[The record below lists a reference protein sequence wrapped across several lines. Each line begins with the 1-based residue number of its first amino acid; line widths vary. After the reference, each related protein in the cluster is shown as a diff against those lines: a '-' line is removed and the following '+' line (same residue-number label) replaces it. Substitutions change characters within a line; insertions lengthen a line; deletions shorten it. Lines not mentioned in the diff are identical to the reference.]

1 MKERNVSDI
10 VDRARDAL
18 KSVMDP
24 EAGLNIVDLGL
35 VYDIMLEDG
44 RLVALITFTTEAC
57 PVGPRL
63 AEEAERA
70 LAAAA
75 GSVPVEIRVTFDP
88 PWTPERITPDGR
100 ALLGR

>member
-1 MKERNVSDI
+1 MPDI

-18 KSVMDP
+18 KFVMDP

-35 VYDIMLEDG
+35 VYDLALEDG
-44 RLVALITFTTEAC
+44 TLVALITFTTEAC

-70 LAAAA
+70 LAAVA
-75 GSVPVEIRVTFDP
+75 GSVPVEVRITFDP

-100 ALLGR
+100 SLLGR

>member
-1 MKERNVSDI
+1 VTDI

-18 KSVMDP
+18 KSVFDP

-35 VYDIMLEDG
+35 VYDIVVEDG

-70 LAAAA
+70 LASVA
-75 GSVPVEIRVTFDP
+75 GGLPVEIRVTFDP

>member
-1 MKERNVSDI
+1 VSDI
-10 VDRARDAL
+10 LDRARDAL
-18 KSVMDP
+18 KSVIDP

-35 VYDIMLEDG
+35 VYDLVLEDG

-63 AEEAERA
+63 AEEAEHA

-75 GSVPVEIRVTFDP
+75 AGTMAVEVRVTFDP

>member
-1 MKERNVSDI
+1 MSDI
-10 VDRARDAL
+10 LDRARDAL
-18 KSVMDP
+18 KSVVDP

-35 VYDIMLEDG
+35 VYDLALEDG
-44 RLVALITFTTEAC
+44 RLVAVITFTTEAC

-63 AEEAERA
+63 AQEAENA

-75 GSVPVEIRVTFDP
+75 GAVPVEVRVTFDP

>member
-1 MKERNVSDI
+1 MSDI
-10 VDRARDAL
+10 LDRARDAL
-18 KSVMDP
+18 KSVVDP

-35 VYDIMLEDG
+35 VYDLAMEDG

-75 GSVPVEIRVTFDP
+75 GEVPVEVRITFDP
-88 PWTPERITPDGR
+88 PWSPERITPDGR

>member
-1 MKERNVSDI
+1 MI
-10 VDRARDAL
+10 
-18 KSVMDP
+18 DP

-35 VYDIMLEDG
+35 VYDIAVEDE

-70 LAAAA
+70 LASAAD
-75 GSVPVEIRVTFDP
+75 GLPVEIRVTFDP

-100 ALLGR
+100 ALLGQ

>member
-1 MKERNVSDI
+1 MSDLI
-10 VDRARDAL
+10 DRARDAL
-18 KSVMDP
+18 KSVVDP
-24 EAGLNIVDLGL
+24 EAGINIVDLGL
-35 VYDIMLEDG
+35 VYGIEIEDG
-44 RLVALITFTTEAC
+44 RLVAVVTFTTEAC

-70 LAAAA
+70 LRAVA
-75 GSVPVEIRVTFDP
+75 GPVPVEIRITFDP

>member
-1 MKERNVSDI
+1 MSDI

-35 VYDIMLEDG
+35 VYDITLEDG

-63 AEEAERA
+63 ADDAERA
-70 LAAAA
+70 LAAVA
-75 GSVPVEIRVTFDP
+75 GGVPVEIRITFDP
-88 PWTPERITPDGR
+88 PWTPDRITADGR

>member
-1 MKERNVSDI
+1 MSDI

-18 KSVMDP
+18 KSVVDP

-35 VYDIMLEDG
+35 VYDIAVEDG

-63 AEEAERA
+63 ADEAERA
-70 LAAAA
+70 LVSAA
-75 GSVPVEIRVTFDP
+75 GAMPVEVRITFDP

>member
-1 MKERNVSDI
+1 MSDL
-10 VDRARDAL
+10 VDRAGDAL
-18 KSVMDP
+18 KSVVVP
-24 EAGLNIVDLGL
+24 EAGMNIVDLGL
-35 VYDIMLEDG
+35 VYDVAVENG

-63 AEEAERA
+63 AAEAERA
-70 LAAAA
+70 LAAVA
-75 GSVPVEIRVTFDP
+75 GPAPVEIRVTFDP

>member
-1 MKERNVSDI
+1 MSDI

-35 VYDIMLEDG
+35 VYDIALEDG

-63 AEEAERA
+63 VEEAEQA
-70 LAAAA
+70 LAAVA
-75 GSVPVEIRVTFDP
+75 GAVPFEIRVTFDP

-100 ALLGR
+100 ALLGQ

>member
-1 MKERNVSDI
+1 MPDI

-18 KSVMDP
+18 KFVMDP

-35 VYDIMLEDG
+35 VYDLALEDG
-44 RLVALITFTTEAC
+44 TLVALITFTTEAC

-70 LAAAA
+70 LAAVA
-75 GSVPVEIRVTFDP
+75 GSVPVEVRITFDP

>member
-1 MKERNVSDI
+1 MADLAA
-10 VDRARDAL
+10 RARDAL
-18 KSVMDP
+18 KSIVDP

-35 VYDIMLEDG
+35 VYDILVENG
-44 RLVALITFTTEAC
+44 RLVAVITFTTEAC

-63 AEEAERA
+63 AAEAERA
-70 LAAAA
+70 LAAVA
-75 GSVPVEIRVTFDP
+75 GAVPVEIRVTFDP

>member
-1 MKERNVSDI
+1 MSMSGI

-24 EAGLNIVDLGL
+24 EAGLSIVDLGL
-35 VYDIMLEDG
+35 LYDLTVEKG
-44 RLVALITFTTEAC
+44 HLVALITFTTEAC
-57 PVGPRL
+57 PVRPRL

-70 LAAAA
+70 LAAS
-75 GSVPVEIRVTFDP
+75 GPVPVEVRVTFDP

-100 ALLGR
+100 ALLGQ

>member
-1 MKERNVSDI
+1 MTDI

-18 KSVMDP
+18 KSVFDP

-35 VYDIMLEDG
+35 VYDIVVEDG

-70 LAAAA
+70 LASVA
-75 GSVPVEIRVTFDP
+75 GDLPVEIRVTFDP

>member
-1 MKERNVSDI
+1 MSDL

-18 KSVMDP
+18 KSVVDP

-35 VYDIMLEDG
+35 VYDVAIENG

-63 AEEAERA
+63 AAEAERA
-70 LAAAA
+70 LAAVAGAA
-75 GSVPVEIRVTFDP
+75 PVEIRVTFDP

>member
-1 MKERNVSDI
+1 MSDI

-18 KSVMDP
+18 KSVVDP

-35 VYDIMLEDG
+35 VYDITVEDG
-44 RLVALITFTTEAC
+44 RLVGLITFTTEAC
-57 PVGPRL
+57 PVGPSL
-63 AEEAERA
+63 ANEAERA
-70 LAAAA
+70 LASVA
-75 GSVPVEIRVTFDP
+75 GATPVEIRVTFDP

>member
-1 MKERNVSDI
+1 MFVSDI

-18 KSVMDP
+18 KAVMDP
-24 EAGLNIVDLGL
+24 EAGINIVDLGL
-35 VYDIMLEDG
+35 LYDLAVESG
-44 RLVALITFTTEAC
+44 HLVAVITFTTEAC

-70 LAAAA
+70 LAAVS
-75 GSVPVEIRVTFDP
+75 GPVPVEVRVTFDP

-100 ALLGR
+100 ALLGQ